1 MWFYDE
7 RIMTKGGM
15 MTYRA
20 PNMTLNIAEQY
31 LGVTCYYEVYIN
43 WDTYVVD
50 TGLQIGEQIL
60 AD

>member
-1 MWFYDE
+1 
-7 RIMTKGGM
+7 

-20 PNMTLNIAEQY
+20 PMMTLNIAEQY

-50 TGLQIGEQIL
+50 TGLSGLSRLSPKPDQEIKVHWN
-60 AD
+60 

>member
-1 MWFYDE
+1 
-7 RIMTKGGM
+7 

-50 TGLQIGEQIL
+50 TGFTIS
-60 AD
+60 ASKF